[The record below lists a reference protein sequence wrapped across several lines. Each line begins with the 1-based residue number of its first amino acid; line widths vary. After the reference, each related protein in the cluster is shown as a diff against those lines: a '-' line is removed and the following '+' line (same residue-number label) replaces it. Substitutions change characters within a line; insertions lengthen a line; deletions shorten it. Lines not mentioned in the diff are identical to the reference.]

1 MKIALFQTKL
11 HWEDPKANRNLI
23 QQYIDSFQ
31 EEFDLLVLPEMFTSG
46 FTMEPKK
53 VSETMDGETVTF
65 LKVMASEKNFAITG
79 SLVIEED
86 GKFFNRMVFVHPNG
100 TIEFYNKRH
109 LFSLAGEEKVYE
121 KGREKVIVSYKN
133 WKICLQICYDLR
145 FPAFARN
152 LEDYDLV
159 IYVANWPKPR
169 INAWNALLMARAIEN
184 MCYCVGVNRIG
195 EDSNNLEY
203 VGSSQ
208 GIDYLGNE
216 LLNAEAN
223 QGLFL
228 VKINKDIMLETR
240 KKFNFLND
248 RDIFSIV

>member
-65 LKVMASEKNFAITG
+65 LKVMASQKNFAITG